1 MPAGGDSY
9 SSTNILKNSEE
20 KTVLSF
26 FHSLNKLLP
35 DNCMVSVTSFILQIL
50 LPVRAKKDNKAEF
63 TLEQVCLVTAELL
76 LRASSIKT

>member
-1 MPAGGDSY
+1 
-9 SSTNILKNSEE
+9 
-20 KTVLSF
+20 
-26 FHSLNKLLP
+26 
-35 DNCMVSVTSFILQIL
+35 MVSVTSFILQIL

>member
-1 MPAGGDSY
+1 MPAGGDSC
-9 SSTNILKNSEE
+9 SSTNIVKNSEE

-26 FHSLNKLLP
+26 SHSLNKLLP